1 MSDILKRVPVQE
13 QDAKVR
19 ATNFNEACLGYT
31 EEDAIEESLRCLEC
45 KNPQCVKGCPV
56 SVEIP
61 LFIKQ
66 IKQGNFIDAY
76 NVIKRNSSLPAI
88 CGRVCPQERQC
99 ESKCVRG
106 IKGDS
111 VNIGKLERFCAD
123 YALNNSVPNEK
134 VDKNGKKVAVIGSGP
149 AGLACAG
156 DLAKLGYE
164 ITVFEALHKF
174 GGVFSLRNP

>member
-76 NVIKRNSSLPAI
+76 NVIKRNSSL
-88 CGRVCPQERQC
+88 
-99 ESKCVRG
+99 
-106 IKGDS
+106 
-111 VNIGKLERFCAD
+111 
-123 YALNNSVPNEK
+123 
-134 VDKNGKKVAVIGSGP
+134 
-149 AGLACAG
+149 
-156 DLAKLGYE
+156 
-164 ITVFEALHKF
+164 
-174 GGVFSLRNP
+174 